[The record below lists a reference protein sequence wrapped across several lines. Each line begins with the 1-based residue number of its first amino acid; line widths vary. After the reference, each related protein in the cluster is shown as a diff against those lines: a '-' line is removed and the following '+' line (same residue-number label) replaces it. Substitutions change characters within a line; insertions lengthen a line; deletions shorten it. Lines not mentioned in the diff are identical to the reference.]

1 MSAFIKSDLR
11 QTVDYGASFNQYLF
25 DILSK
30 LVDKSNAQVGC
41 ALVRQLSNGCRMKG
55 LSCIV
60 QGEEVERLRT
70 MMHEQGRDIDHLK
83 QASNGWILMKN
94 ICINHQQE
102 NKDQKK
108 RIEKLEALL
117 DEEIRKRKE
126 DHETL
131 IVTIETEVQERIFH
145 DRKLTVIVNT
155 DREKN
160 NDQLFNLRDDMVRE
174 NEMLR

>member
-1 MSAFIKSDLR
+1 
-11 QTVDYGASFNQYLF
+11 
-25 DILSK
+25 
-30 LVDKSNAQVGC
+30 
-41 ALVRQLSNGCRMKG
+41 
-55 LSCIV
+55 
-60 QGEEVERLRT
+60 
-70 MMHEQGRDIDHLK
+70 
-83 QASNGWILMKN
+83 MKN

-108 RIEKLEALL
+108 IIEKLETLL